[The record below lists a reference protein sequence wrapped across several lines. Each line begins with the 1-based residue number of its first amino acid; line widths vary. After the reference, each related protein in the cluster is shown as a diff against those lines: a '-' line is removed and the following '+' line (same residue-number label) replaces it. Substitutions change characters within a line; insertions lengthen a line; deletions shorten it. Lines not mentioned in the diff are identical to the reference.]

1 MSFELSP
8 SGRMRHPRVSSGG
21 GLSILVALVS
31 PLLAV
36 LLSQY
41 LNTRQARQTTFMLPT
56 LPAANAGASLPADRQ
71 PELSPELPAPKDS
84 PEHPAQAWQ
93 AFALQPVK
101 QARAKKL
108 IAQANDAKGDPA
120 GQFVMLRLAKD
131 VATQANDGQTA
142 FQAIDAMAETF
153 RADADAMKMSVLTKL
168 ASAAQKPAQHESIAE
183 QALKLGDQAIGQD
196 RFMVATQL
204 SKLALAEAKR
214 GLDGEL
220 LAKAQGRIAEVA
232 EHVRAREHPARLSGD
247 RRE

>member
-8 SGRMRHPRVSSGG
+8 SGRAKSHRVSNGS
-21 GLSILVALVS
+21 GLSIFVTLLS

-36 LLSQY
+36 LLAQY
-41 LNTRQARQTTFMLPT
+41 LNTWQTRQTTFRLPVPNIT
-56 LPAANAGASLPADRQ
+56 ASLPTDRQ
-71 PELSPELPAPKDS
+71 PKLSPELSTAKDS
-84 PEHPAQAWQ
+84 PKDPVGAWQ
-93 AFALQPVK
+93 AFALQPEK

-108 IAQANDAKGDPA
+108 IARASGAKSDPA
-120 GQFVMLRLAKD
+120 GQFIMLRLAKD

-153 RADADAMKMSVLTKL
+153 HADADTMKMSVLAKL
-168 ASAAQKPAQHESIAE
+168 ASVAQKPAQHKSIAE
-183 QALKLGDQAIGQD
+183 QALKLGDQAIGED
-196 RFMVATQL
+196 RLMIATQL

-220 LAKAQGRIAEVA
+220 LSKAQGRIAEVA
-232 EHVRAREHPARLSGD
+232 DQVRARERPTRLSGD